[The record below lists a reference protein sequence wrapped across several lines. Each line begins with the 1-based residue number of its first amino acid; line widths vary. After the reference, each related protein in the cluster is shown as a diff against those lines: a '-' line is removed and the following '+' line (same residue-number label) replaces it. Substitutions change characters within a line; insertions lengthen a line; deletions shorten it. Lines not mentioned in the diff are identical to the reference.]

1 MTHCYS
7 HVRTQANTEYSRWH
21 CSPWCIWDTHRHRE
35 FRSCMR
41 QTRQAWLTFNW
52 CHVRVL
58 SLMWRLHSL
67 PRRFCLKSVIFH
79 LSNNM
84 WKTRPRGTKRW
95 DLPHCSQLNWHGGE
109 AGWRSTAPR
118 GCLGGSNADVWQCW
132 RSAHRLCEHVCWR
145 GILSSSLGGGGNTA
159 IM

>member
-1 MTHCYS
+1 
-7 HVRTQANTEYSRWH
+7 
-21 CSPWCIWDTHRHRE
+21 
-35 FRSCMR
+35 MR

-67 PRRFCLKSVIFH
+67 PRRFCFKSVIFH

-109 AGWRSTAPR
+109 AGWCSAAPR

-145 GILSSSLGGGGNTA
+145 GILSSSLGGGSCHYVMGKCPSLDPQAVTLLGKRKWSQLELSPTF
-159 IM
+159 